1 MNRRITSFLSFFFF
15 LGFDKKSGNISNERG
30 NFRHRSTD
38 NHTKD
43 SKIFN
48 WSNEE
53 ISLNTDEPGCSN
65 RRQCRRAQ
73 MPR

>member
-1 MNRRITSFLSFFFF
+1 MSRRITSKNFFPSFFFF
-15 LGFDKKSGNISNERG
+15 LEFNKKSGNISNERG
-30 NFRHRSTD
+30 NFRHRWTD
-38 NHTKD
+38 NHTKDED

-65 RRQCRRAQ
+65 RRRA
-73 MPR
+73 